1 MRRSVY
7 RLSSLDYFI
16 ATANCSGDEDNI
28 FNCSHTLMNSGLT
41 CGYEA
46 GVICQGELIILL
58 YIAIFISSC
67 YNIII
72 QEVSWLCSLTPFT
85 PA

>member
-7 RLSSLDYFI
+7 RLNSLDYFI

-28 FNCSHTLMNSGLT
+28 LNCSHTPMNSGHT

-46 GVICQGELIILL
+46 GVICQGELITLCIYSLPVVL
-58 YIAIFISSC
+58 IH
-67 YNIII
+67 III
-72 QEVSWLCSLTPFT
+72 SMR
-85 PA
+85 A